1 MRMPIIRY
9 AIPLR
14 THRAKRRPNAGRPA
28 ENPGTSVFLPKAHLW
43 QGVEDPYLYT
53 CTAALVYRNE
63 TVDEISCRFGIRS
76 FAVDP
81 EKGFFL
87 NGKPMMLRGVSR
99 HQDRLYKGNALTRQE
114 HYEDAALIHELGANT
129 VRLAHYQHSRDFYD
143 ACDEYGFIVWAE
155 IPYISSQSDDP
166 KAHENCRTQMQE
178 LVYQNYNHPSICFWE
193 FPTKS
198 PSPAK
203 NRALWKTP
211 HRWP

>member
-14 THRAKRRPNAGRPA
+14 THRAKTRPNAGGLPA

-53 CTAALVYRNE
+53 CTAALVYRKKNE

-81 EKGFFL
+81 EKGFSL
-87 NGKPMMLRGVSR
+87 TGKLMMLRVMFPAIRIAFIKEMRSPGR
-99 HQDRLYKGNALTRQE
+99 KH
-114 HYEDAALIHELGANT
+114 HEDAALIHELAANT

-143 ACDEYGFIVWAE
+143 ACGQHIV
-155 IPYISSQSDDP
+155 
-166 KAHENCRTQMQE
+166 
-178 LVYQNYNHPSICFWE
+178 L
-193 FPTKS
+193 
-198 PSPAK
+198 
-203 NRALWKTP
+203 
-211 HRWP
+211 